1 MKAVFLKARI
11 FCFWTYMWTQ
21 KSGNHMHGINFLQK
35 EFISF
40 FGCQS
45 IDENFDL
52 ILSFSTFW
60 CSKTILAFE
69 IVSLSKVVND
79 WLRQLF
85 DSLQQV
91 WWDFGL
97 FICWRKRFCKSCNAK
112 SLKKHLWVQILKQFK
127 VPSRKV
133 SHTGAHTHRH
143 KTFFA
148 NFESHHAFFNIYG
161 EYWQCSLW
169 ECKIIHKR
177 SNAIGSDCKFW
188 KKWEF

>member
-21 KSGNHMHGINFLQK
+21 KSGNHMHGTSFLQK
-35 EFISF
+35 EFIYF

-52 ILSFSTFW
+52 ILSFSAFW

-97 FICWRKRFCKSCNAK
+97 FFVGGKGFAKVVTPSPSKNICGFRSWSNSK
-112 SLKKHLWVQILKQFK
+112 SLHAKCHTQKHIHTDTRLFSLIL
-127 VPSRKV
+127 SRITL
-133 SHTGAHTHRH
+133 SL
-143 KTFFA
+143 TFM
-148 NFESHHAFFNIYG
+148 ESIDNVV
-161 EYWQCSLW
+161 C
-169 ECKIIHKR
+169 
-177 SNAIGSDCKFW
+177 GSAKLFIKDPMQ
-188 KKWEF
+188 